1 MAKGKASTDKR
12 RARILIVDDH
22 PIVRRGLRQLI
33 GSEPDLEVCGE
44 AADAPDA
51 MQKVVETHP
60 DLVIVDIS
68 LQSGN
73 GIELIK
79 QIKAYDARI
88 KMLVSSMHEES
99 LYAERSLRAGAMGY
113 VNKEAAPESL
123 IEAIRQVLK
132 GGVYLSG
139 GMTDRLLRRVVTGED
154 VQRYSV
160 ENLSD
165 RELEVFELIGAGL
178 ATRQIAEKLHL
189 SIKTIETHRE
199 NIKAKL
205 ALANSSELAR
215 RAVQWVLERR

>member
-1 MAKGKASTDKR
+1 MGKIKASTEKR

-22 PIVRRGLRQLI
+22 PIVRRGLTQLI
-33 GSEPDLEVCGE
+33 GSEPDLEVCAE

-51 MQKVVETHP
+51 MQKVAETHP

-79 QIKAYDARI
+79 QIKAYDARV

-139 GMTDRLLRRVVTGED
+139 GMTARLLRRVVTGED

-178 ATRQIAEKLHL
+178 ATRQIAAKLHL

-215 RAVQWVLERR
+215 RAVQWVLEKR